1 MNVSG
6 TEVLSMQVD
15 IYAEKEKSA
24 TNKRG
29 TRELGGKIG
38 TGGILSLCLWTVF
51 KEGKE
56 SITAPSR

>member
-38 TGGILSLCLWTVF
+38 NEEFSFFVCGRSSRR
-51 KEGKE
+51 GK
-56 SITAPSR
+56 SR